1 METHAR
7 YFLIGTFSLVVT
19 AGLLLFVLW
28 LGKLQL
34 GKDYQEYDV
43 RFHESVAGLAVGGGV
58 QFHGIQI
65 GEVRKLSLDP
75 KDPREI
81 SVIVRVT
88 ANAPVKTD
96 TKAQLSYTG
105 LTGVAV
111 IELFD
116 GTPEAKLLRE
126 IDLSSAPRINSVP
139 SSLSQLL
146 DGGSGAVN
154 GAQEVMARAAKLL
167 SDSNIARVSNVLDA
181 LQTLGTNINQDYPEL
196 NSALADARALEL
208 RLSQAAERADRL
220 IAQVQQGINAKHGV
234 PGGDLFSQAR
244 SAIKDVGDAADSVQ
258 AFATS
263 GTGTLKDIDSRG
275 LNTEVLKLLEEL
287 SKASANLTRV
297 TQRFDQAP
305 INYLMGAEEL
315 PAYTPTAQEK
325 K

>member
-7 YFLIGTFSLVVT
+7 YFLIGTFSLVAT

-34 GKDYQEYDV
+34 GKEYQEYDV
-43 RFHESVAGLAVGGGV
+43 RFHESVAGLAVGAGV

-75 KDPREI
+75 SDPREI
-81 SVIVRVT
+81 SVIVRVS

-116 GTPEAKLLRE
+116 GTPQAKLLRE
-126 IDLSSAPRINSVP
+126 IDLSAAPRINSVP

-167 SDSNIARVSNVLDA
+167 SDDNIARVSNVLDA

-196 NSALADARALEL
+196 KSALADARALEL

-220 IAQVQQGINAKHGV
+220 IAQVQQGINAKNG
-234 PGGDLFSQAR
+234 GAEGDLFMQAR

-258 AFATS
+258 AFAAS

-305 INYLMGAEEL
+305 INYLLGSEEL
-315 PAYTPTAQEK
+315 PTYTPSAQEK

>member
-7 YFLIGTFSLVVT
+7 YFLIGTFSLVAT
-19 AGLLLFVLW
+19 AGLLFFVLW

-34 GKDYQEYDV
+34 GKEYQEYDV

-58 QFHGIQI
+58 HFHGIQI

-75 KDPREI
+75 TDPREI
-81 SVIVRVT
+81 SVIVRVS
-88 ANAPVKTD
+88 ASAPVKTD

-116 GTPEAKLLRE
+116 GTPQAKLLRE
-126 IDLSSAPRINSVP
+126 IDLSPAPRINSVQ

-167 SDSNIARVSNVLDA
+167 SDANIARVSNVLDS
-181 LQTLGTNINQDYPEL
+181 LQTLGTNIQKDYPQL
-196 NSALADARALEL
+196 QAALADARALEL
-208 RLSQAAERADRL
+208 RLSKAAERAEGL
-220 IAQVQQGINAKHGV
+220 FAQVQRGMDAKNGS
-234 PGGDLFSQAR
+234 PDGDLFMQMR
-244 SAIKDVGDAADSVQ
+244 TAIKDVSDAATSVQ
-258 AFATS
+258 AFAAS
-263 GTGTLKDIDSRG
+263 GSGTLKDIDSRG
-275 LNTEVLKLLEEL
+275 LNTELLTLLEEL
-287 SKASANLTRV
+287 SRASANLTRV

-305 INYLMGAEEL
+305 IHYLMGGDEL
-315 PAYTPTAQEK
+315 PSYTPTPSEK

>member
-28 LGKLQL
+28 LGRLQL
-34 GKDYQEYDV
+34 GKEYQEYDV

-75 KDPREI
+75 TDPREI
-81 SVIVRVT
+81 SVIVRVS

-116 GTPEAKLLRE
+116 GTPEANLLRE

-167 SDSNIARVSNVLDA
+167 SDANINRVSNVLDA
-181 LQTLGTNINQDYPEL
+181 LQTLGTNIKQDYPQL
-196 NSALADARALEL
+196 QAALADARLLEL
-208 RLSQAAERADRL
+208 RLSKATERADKL
-220 IAQVQQGINAKHGV
+220 IAQVQLGINAKDGEA
-234 PGGDLFSQAR
+234 GGDLFMQAR
-244 SAIKDVGDAADSVQ
+244 AAIKELSDAATSVQ

-263 GTGTLKDIDSRG
+263 GSGTLKEFDSRG
-275 LNTEVLKLLEEL
+275 LNTELLTLLDEL

-305 INYLMGAEEL
+305 INYLLGSEEL
-315 PAYTPTAQEK
+315 PSYTPTPEEK